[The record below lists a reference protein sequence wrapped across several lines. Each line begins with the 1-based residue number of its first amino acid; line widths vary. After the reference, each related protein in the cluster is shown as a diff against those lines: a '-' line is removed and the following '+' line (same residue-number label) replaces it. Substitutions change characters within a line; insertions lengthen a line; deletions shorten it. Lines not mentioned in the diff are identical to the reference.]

1 MQFNHPGKPEGQKE
15 HKHHSRRNL
24 QDSFSHPIYVL
35 DHFSW
40 LFKDK
45 GMDLEKKYDH
55 NLDKFIGCSHKFL
68 ESVYGRKSE
77 PEFLDKDKAIVSDL
91 QSLQKADCQR
101 MIYYGNKD

>member
-1 MQFNHPGKPEGQKE
+1 MKFCKSS
-15 HKHHSRRNL
+15 SRIP
-24 QDSFSHPIYVL
+24 STTYVL
-35 DHFSW
+35 AHFSW

-77 PEFLDKDKAIVSDL
+77 PDKATVSDL